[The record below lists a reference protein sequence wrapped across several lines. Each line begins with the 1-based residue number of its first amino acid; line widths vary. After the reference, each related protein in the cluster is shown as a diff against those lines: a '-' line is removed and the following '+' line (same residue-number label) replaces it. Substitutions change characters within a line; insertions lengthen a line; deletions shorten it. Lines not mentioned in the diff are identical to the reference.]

1 MAENVRKWPKTG
13 LEHSGGPKRLEWRG
27 KSWNKLQDV
36 LVENQDTVRSA
47 LGVPRSSQKGAK
59 LPKNGLL
66 WSEFQTLK
74 RLECHGTKLE
84 RFMGRPGCGFWIN
97 GECKGTLIF
106 AQKHPKG

>member
-13 LEHSGGPKRLEWRG
+13 LEHSGGPKRLERRG
-27 KSWNKLQDV
+27 KSWNKLHDV
-36 LVENQDTVRSA
+36 QVENLDTVGR
-47 LGVPRSSQKGAK
+47 SQKGPK
-59 LPKNGLL
+59 WPKNGLW

-97 GECKGTLIF
+97 GECKGTPIF